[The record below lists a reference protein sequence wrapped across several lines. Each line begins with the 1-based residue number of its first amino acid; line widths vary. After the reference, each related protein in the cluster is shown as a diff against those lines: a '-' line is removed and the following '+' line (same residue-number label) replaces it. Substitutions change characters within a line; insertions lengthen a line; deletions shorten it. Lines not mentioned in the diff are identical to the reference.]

1 MSEVVIEGLRKM
13 YGAVAAIDDVTLTI
27 PSGQL
32 VSLLGPSGCGKTT
45 TLNCIAGLELPDAG
59 VIRAGEVVLTDMGR
73 RHALAPERRQLGM
86 VFQSYALWPH
96 MTVRDNLAFG
106 LKLRKVA
113 KTEQQ
118 RRIDEA
124 LDLVGLG
131 GLADRYPFQLSGGQQ
146 QRVALARAVVV
157 EPQVLLLDEP
167 LSNLD
172 AKVRES
178 ARAWLRELQQRLGIT
193 TVYVTHDQVEA
204 LAMSDQIAIM
214 SQGKLVQY
222 APPQDIY
229 RRPASRFVAD
239 FIGASSFLPGNV
251 VATDGRTA
259 RVRLI
264 SGRELEATLEGP
276 LVNRD
281 HVVLAIRS
289 ERIRILER
297 GEEGHNI
304 LPGTIRTGLY
314 LGATYQYVVATAEG
328 ELRVETPQELA
339 WQAGETTV
347 RLSIPREAVVV
358 LPEEPDAA
366 TPGSR
371 DPSDMIAGSPPGTA
385 AAVAE

>member
-172 AKVRES
+172 KN
-178 ARAWLRELQQRLGIT
+178 LRVQMRDELKNLQRTLGLT
-193 TVYVTHDQVEA
+193 TIFVTHDQEEAMTTADRMAVLDKGVLQQVGKAVE
-204 LAMSDQIAIM
+204 LFDF
-214 SQGKLVQY
+214 
-222 APPQDIY
+222 
-229 RRPASRFVAD
+229 PANRFVAGFVGTANLLEGQVRQVSAGGVD
-239 FIGASSFLPGNV
+239 FDATGVGRLVLPAAAGQAPQAGPATLAFRPHSVDIRPRDAHVDALRNWLDGHVVSSEFLGETSRYRVKVGEALIVANQRHYAGRSLFQPGEE
-251 VATDGRTA
+251 
-259 RVRLI
+259 VRLGI
-264 SGRELEATLEGP
+264 ESSQLRL
-276 LVNRD
+276 LV
-281 HVVLAIRS
+281 
-289 ERIRILER
+289 
-297 GEEGHNI
+297 
-304 LPGTIRTGLY
+304 
-314 LGATYQYVVATAEG
+314 Q
-328 ELRVETPQELA
+328 
-339 WQAGETTV
+339 
-347 RLSIPREAVVV
+347 
-358 LPEEPDAA
+358 
-366 TPGSR
+366 
-371 DPSDMIAGSPPGTA
+371 
-385 AAVAE
+385 